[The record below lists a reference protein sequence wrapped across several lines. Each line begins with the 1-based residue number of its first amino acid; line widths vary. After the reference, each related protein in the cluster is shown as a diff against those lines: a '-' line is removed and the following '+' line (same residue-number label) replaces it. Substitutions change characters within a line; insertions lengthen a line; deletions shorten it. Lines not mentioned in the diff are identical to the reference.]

1 MDSKLHSARMEIW
14 VGVLHDVKFN
24 WVGSAYKNFAVDL
37 QNQGDLQHL
46 ESMADF
52 IDGTAVNVAILLG
65 SKGVTI
71 RFA

>member
-1 MDSKLHSARMEIW
+1 LDSKLHSARMKIW

-24 WVGSAYKNFAVDL
+24 WVGGSYKNFAVERRFA
-37 QNQGDLQHL
+37 HL

-52 IDGTAVNVAILLG
+52 INGTAVDVAIRVS